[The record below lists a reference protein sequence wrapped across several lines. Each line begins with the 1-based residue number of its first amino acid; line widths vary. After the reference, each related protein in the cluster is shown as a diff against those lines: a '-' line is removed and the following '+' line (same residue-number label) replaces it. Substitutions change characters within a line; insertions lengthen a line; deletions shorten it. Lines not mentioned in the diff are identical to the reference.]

1 MGKSG
6 DDTLADANK
15 IANDLAAGAK
25 EITNDS
31 TINTNIDVSGGLSPI
46 GGE

>member
-25 EITNDS
+25 DITNDS
-31 TINTNIDVSGGLSPI
+31 TVNTNISPI
-46 GGE
+46 GDE